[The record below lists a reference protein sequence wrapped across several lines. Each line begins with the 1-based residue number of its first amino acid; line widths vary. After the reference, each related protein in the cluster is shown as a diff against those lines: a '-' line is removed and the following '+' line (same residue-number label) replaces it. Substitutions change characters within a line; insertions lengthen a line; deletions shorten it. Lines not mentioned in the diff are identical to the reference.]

1 MTKRVVAVQISGQEY
16 RIRSDADEESLQQ
29 VANLVNAAMSQIASR
44 TGTVDSLDVAILTCL
59 NLGRELVAL
68 RERIDEP
75 SPHQA
80 DEGRLR
86 ELIELAESVLQGT
99 REDGEQTPLL
109 TVPAGSEV
117 DGSEAELLG
126 TLIDDSA
133 VESKAARS

>member
-99 REDGEQTPLL
+99 REGGEQTPLL